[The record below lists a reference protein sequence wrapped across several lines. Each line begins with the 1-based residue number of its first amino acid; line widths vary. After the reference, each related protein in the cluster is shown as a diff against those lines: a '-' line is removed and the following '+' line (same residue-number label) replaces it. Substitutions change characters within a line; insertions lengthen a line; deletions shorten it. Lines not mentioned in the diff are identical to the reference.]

1 MKNRVQTQ
9 KVLPQKCVR
18 GVCRLTL
25 FAVANA
31 EGGVRCE

>member
-1 MKNRVQTQ
+1 MKNRVQTK

-25 FAVANA
+25 FAVASTK
-31 EGGVRCE
+31 GGVRRE